1 MGNGAWPGLA
11 RECVQ
16 REPTFYGAGFC
27 SVVSVSLDSPPLSA
41 SPFSLFPFL
50 SSAAGGGEHCVRGFN
65 ECRHARSSRTAEV
78 VLPAPSLPV
87 RRPVILF
94 PLDPDCFLI
103 GRACRLCR
111 IWLDRVVVRPLLYQ
125 TILHTP
131 QA

>member
-1 MGNGAWPGLA
+1 MTDLTTDADLADLGGQALRYLVHAAFEGGANLSG
-11 RECVQ
+11 V
-16 REPTFYGAGFC
+16 
-27 SVVSVSLDSPPLSA
+27 LDVALGMM
-41 SPFSLFPFL
+41 L
-50 SSAAGGGEHCVRGFN
+50 GH
-65 ECRHARSSRTAEV
+65 
-78 VLPAPSLPV
+78 
-87 RRPVILF
+87 RRVERYIRLLRAVNLF